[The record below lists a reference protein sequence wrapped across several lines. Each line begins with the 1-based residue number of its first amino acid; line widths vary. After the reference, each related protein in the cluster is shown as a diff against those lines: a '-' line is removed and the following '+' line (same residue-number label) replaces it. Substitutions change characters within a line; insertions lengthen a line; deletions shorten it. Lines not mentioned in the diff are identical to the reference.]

1 MAEVKSA
8 EFKKASGKAL
18 RDEKLQHS
26 LEHVMEHFVGARA
39 KIIESDYGDESWEAM
54 RTRAAAIKQST
65 LEHLD
70 YYLDMVDK
78 SVRRNGGH
86 VYFADDAA
94 QANAIVLDIAKRNGV
109 KTVIKSKS
117 MVSEEMGIN
126 HILEREGIEPV
137 ETDLGEY
144 IIQLAGETPFHIIAP
159 AMHKTRQEVSTLFEE
174 WLKTAPTQDIKR
186 LCVYARDA
194 LREKFAV
201 ADMGISGANF
211 VVAETGTVCLVTNE
225 GNGRMTTSAPRIHVA
240 LAGME
245 KIVPAIEDLALFLR
259 LLPRSATGQR
269 ITSYNTFVGGPRAPS
284 DEDGPEEFHLIF
296 VDNGRLNLLRDE
308 VLREALRCIRCGA
321 CLNHCP
327 VYQKIGGHAYGWVY
341 SGPIGAIVTP
351 PMTNMKVARDLP
363 YASTLCGTCKDVCP
377 VKIDIP
383 RLLLHLRH
391 KVAEGTTDERST
403 TWMERLFVR
412 QWHGA
417 MRNRKALEGKAN
429 LGKLLT
435 RPFTRSGRVRKLPFA
450 PMVSGWTASRDFP
463 APAPRSFAQ
472 LWKEELAQDVGHTN
486 GAEQR

>member
-1 MAEVKSA
+1 MAQVKSA
-8 EFKKASGKAL
+8 DFKKASTKAIHN
-18 RDEKLQHS
+18 EQLQHS
-26 LEHVMEHFVGARA
+26 LDHVMEHFVGARA
-39 KIIESDYGDESWEAM
+39 AVIESDFGDTSWEAL
-54 RTRAAAIKQST
+54 RTRAAAIKEAT
-65 LEHLD
+65 LESLD
-70 YYLDMVDK
+70 YYLDLVDK

-94 QANAIVLDIAKRNGV
+94 QANAIVLDIARRNGV

-117 MVSEEMGIN
+117 MVSEEMGVN
-126 HILEREGIEPV
+126 EVLERAGIEPV

-159 AMHKTRQEVSTLFEE
+159 AMHKTRQEVSDLFHE

-194 LREKFAV
+194 LREKFAT

-225 GNGRMTTSAPRIHVA
+225 GNGRMTTSAPRVHVV

-269 ITSYNTFVGGPRAPS
+269 ITSYNTFVSGPRGPN
-284 DEDGPEEFHLIF
+284 DEDGPEEFHLIL
-296 VDNGRLNLLRDE
+296 VDNGRLNLLKDE

-327 VYQKIGGHAYGWVY
+327 VYQKVGGHAYGWVY

-351 PMTNMKVARDLP
+351 PMTNTKAARDLP
-363 YASTLCGTCKDVCP
+363 YASTLCGTCRDVCP

-383 RLLLHLRH
+383 KLLLHLRH
-391 KVAEGTTDERST
+391 KVAEGGPDERST
-403 TWMERLFVR
+403 TWMERLFVGR
-412 QWHGA
+412 WHKA
-417 MRNRKALEGKAN
+417 MRSRKSLEGQAR
-429 LGKLLT
+429 LGRFLLKPVT
-435 RPFTRSGRVRKLPFA
+435 RGGKVRRLRA
-450 PMVSGWTASRDFP
+450 PMAGGWTASRDLP
-463 APAPRSFAQ
+463 AIAPRSFAT
-472 LWKEELAQDVGHTN
+472 LWREELSQN
-486 GAEQR
+486 GNLGRRD